1 MMQLLGM
8 PSGPC
13 RPPLGKM
20 TRQGLDKIVE
30 TMQQVHADHPEIFAP
45 IAKFFNIDIH
55 ERLHNPDY
63 QNGLWYAYE

>member
-1 MMQLLGM
+1 
-8 PSGPC
+8 
-13 RPPLGKM
+13 M

-30 TMQQVHADHPEIFAP
+30 TMQQVHTDHPDIFAP

-55 ERLHNPDY
+55 ERLHNPDH